1 MPTVELQELLELA
14 EHVLMQL
21 AQLIL
26 DQTEYND
33 VQIKLI
39 IAHV

>member
-14 EHVLMQL
+14 QYVLTQL

-26 DQTEYND
+26 DQTEYDD
-33 VQIKLI
+33 VQIRLVI
-39 IAHV
+39 SHA